1 MEEKWSGIERRRNR
15 MPPDNFTPNG
25 AFEGYVYSK
34 LETMEKRLD
43 VLPCNEQS
51 KRLGLCENKLSNIE
65 GKATILG
72 ALGGFITYL
81 AGKIFL
87 GR

>member
-1 MEEKWSGIERRRNR
+1 

-43 VLPCNEQS
+43 VLPCSEQS
-51 KRLGLCENKLSNIE
+51 KRLNKCETDISSIK
-65 GKATILG
+65 GQATMLG
-72 ALGGFITYL
+72 ALSGFITFL
-81 AGKIFL
+81 IGKLFS
-87 GR
+87 GK

>member
-1 MEEKWSGIERRRNR
+1 MVWDGIERRKNR

-43 VLPCNEQS
+43 VLPCSEQS
-51 KRLGLCENKLSNIE
+51 KRLNKCETDISCIKGL
-65 GKATILG
+65 
-72 ALGGFITYL
+72 GFNVLTLLEISL
-81 AGKIFL
+81 IKKF
-87 GR
+87 RNF